1 MRQIKRT
8 RQIEDFVIE
17 KLARRGLIT
26 EKDKENSVA
35 FVKGLQMGES
45 INQLLNRKL
54 RTSDQALLNES
65 TNFTTELAAA
75 EFSRLCAL
83 DIGYQ
88 WFEEVK
94 QIVQIHFCYKAL
106 AEQGPLELIRSI
118 IRYGTTFGRADHIK
132 HELEVFIGEQEDCI
146 DSEKLKKDLLGS
158 KSHQIYRQQKHEILI
173 DENDFEQLLLNI
185 AHFPLTFS
193 VLAGAIDI
201 SYMTIEEDVKSNGDS
216 DPPPLTPPEIDSEPN
231 GGGSST
237 EMSVL
242 VETMESSFKAV
253 SGTPIAPTFVWLTK
267 VSLPHDTTACSS
279 AIHPHNN
286 HLVAVGRS
294 DSIVTCFAGPSSKS
308 AKQVD
313 LIGHSRPVWS
323 LAWGQSATL
332 LYSGGADKSINVWE
346 IDSTGLLDAKLAATF
361 TGHSFG
367 VTDLA
372 ISPFDLYFAS
382 ASADTSARLWSLE
395 RPHYIR
401 MFAGHNESVNCVA
414 FHPNC
419 NYLFSGGDDR
429 SIRLWDINT
438 GKCQRTYFMTNS
450 GAYKCSVR
458 SIDVSPDGKRIA
470 ASYDD
475 GVIRV
480 FDIAEQRLEG
490 EYFTDHRANNDIVKV
505 KYNSN
510 GTLLAS
516 ISDDTIRVW
525 SQSCEILMLK
535 PKSSQMLTSLSWKGV
550 SSLTV
555 TGF

>member
-35 FVKGLQMGES
+35 FVKGLQTGES

-54 RTSDQALLNES
+54 RSTDQALLNES
-65 TNFTTELAAA
+65 TNFTTELAAD
-75 EFSRLCAL
+75 EFTRLCAL

-106 AEQGPLELIRSI
+106 AEQGPLEVIRSI
-118 IRYGTTFGRADHIK
+118 VGYGTTFGRADHIK
-132 HELEVFIGEQEDCI
+132 RELELFIGEQQDGI
-146 DSEKLKKDLLGS
+146 DADKLKKDILGS
-158 KSHQIYRQQKHEILI
+158 KNHQIYRQQKHEILI
-173 DENDFEQLLLNI
+173 DENDFEKLLLNI
-185 AHFPLTFS
+185 DHFPLTFS
-193 VLAGAIDI
+193 VLAGAIDV
-201 SYMTIEEDVKSNGDS
+201 SYMTIEEDVKSNDS
-216 DPPPLTPPEIDSEPN
+216 DPPPLTPPEIDTEPN
-231 GGGSST
+231 GGESGTETTST
-237 EMSVL
+237 VL
-242 VETMESSFKAV
+242 IETMESSFKAV

-294 DSIVTCFAGPSSKS
+294 DSIVSCFTGSSAKS
-308 AKQVD
+308 SKQVD

-323 LAWGQSATL
+323 VTWGQSQTM
-332 LYSGGADKSINVWE
+332 LYSGGADKCINVWE
-346 IDSTGLLDAKLAATF
+346 MEPKTMDAKLAATF

-367 VTDLA
+367 ITDLA

-395 RPHYIR
+395 RQNYVR
-401 MFAGHNESVNCVA
+401 LFAGHNESVNCVA

-419 NYLFSGGDDR
+419 NYLFSGSDDR
-429 SIRLWDINT
+429 SVRLWDINT

-525 SQSCEILMLK
+525 STSCEILMLK
-535 PKSSQMLTSLSWKGV
+535 PKSSQMLTSLSWRGV